1 MVCCGSASGWAKVAC
16 LLLVIALPLH
26 IAGYATVYWLSI
38 YTVAEN
44 YAAGIGLWK
53 MENCSNNAY
62 SNPCQTNQ
70 EVPASYR
77 NSVFVATQAL
87 ESIALILLI
96 FATLFSALYILIRR
110 LRTLCMALTIM
121 IFCFLTVTF
130 SMIGMILHVTNIP
143 TNHYV
148 NYSFGL
154 TVFAFLLAFLAGV
167 LMFAD
172 IRRYGLPDSDT
183 ISVAPAP
190 EKSKLDEVRNTKYY
204 NEYGRDKDR
213 FYRDK
218 EREAYYNKHRTDVTH
233 YHNPNRETYE
243 KDRFASPPPSYRSIR
258 SPVSPGRMS
267 PMSVR
272 TLRTHVQ
279 TPDVYLGRND
289 LIDVDRPRRY

>member
-70 EVPASYR
+70 EVPASYK
-77 NSVFVATQAL
+77 N
-87 ESIALILLI
+87 
-96 FATLFSALYILIRR
+96 
-110 LRTLCMALTIM
+110 
-121 IFCFLTVTF
+121 VTF
-130 SMIGMILHVTNIP
+130 SMIGMIIHVTNIP

-172 IRRYGLPDSDT
+172 IRRYGLPDSDM

-204 NEYGRDKDR
+204 NEYGRDKDT
-213 FYRDK
+213 FYKGK
-218 EREAYYNKHRTDVTH
+218 EREAYHNKHRTDVTH
-233 YHNPNRETYE
+233 YHNPNRDPYE
-243 KDRFASPPPSYRSIR
+243 RDRFVSPPPSYRSIR
-258 SPVSPGRMS
+258 SPVTPGRMS

-289 LIDVDRPRRY
+289 LADIDRPRRY